1 MEYAMEYRVI
11 RTADQD
17 EFERLVNDA
26 IKEGWSLQGGVSIA
40 VVGEHEAG
48 SRMLRG
54 HRLHLAQTDFA
65 QALVR

>member
-11 RTADQD
+11 RASSQD
-17 EFERLVNDA
+17 DFERLVSDA
-26 IKEGWSLQGGVSIA
+26 LKEGWSLQGGVSIS

-48 SRMLRG
+48 SRVLRG

-65 QALVR
+65 QALIR

>member
-11 RTADQD
+11 RASDQD
-17 EFERLVNDA
+17 DFERLVNDA
-26 IKEGWSLQGGVSIA
+26 IKDGWSLQGGVSIS
-40 VVGEHEAG
+40 VVGEHAAG

-54 HRLHLAQTDFA
+54 HRLHHAQTDFA